1 MNSIY
6 TRLLGNSVF
15 ANVVL
20 ISLIVLGAL
29 AVVSITR
36 ESNPRI
42 TIPVVTVTVPYP
54 GADPEEVE
62 EGVSQKIEA
71 AIDGLQGISRYITT
85 SAEGR
90 SRVEIEVLPGH
101 DLTTVKDRIRNA
113 VDAIETLPE
122 AAEKPRIAQLI
133 NTEEVKVVI
142 VWGDLSE
149 RELKEFAEEV
159 RNDLQDLPEV
169 SLVEVFNARPY
180 EISVEVSEK
189 QLRKHGLTLTDISHA
204 IQQSSRNESTG
215 SLRLEGEEIRIRTLG
230 KRYLAPEFE
239 NIVVKALP
247 AGEVVTLAQV
257 AEIHDG
263 FDEDES
269 FTSYNGEPA
278 LMISIQKSDGD
289 DTIAVSNAVTA
300 YVNEKAAAL
309 PPGAHISEA
318 FDSTEFIRSQISI
331 ITRNGALGLLL
342 VLLVLWLFL
351 EARLAFWVAMGI
363 PISLAGGVLLLWVMG
378 ASLNQISLVAMI
390 VVMGI
395 IVDDARGSRAGLA
408 ANPPPRTRRT

>member
-1 MNSIY
+1 M
-6 TRLLGNSVF
+6 
-15 ANVVL
+15 
-20 ISLIVLGAL
+20 
-29 AVVSITR
+29 
-36 ESNPRI
+36 
-42 TIPVVTVTVPYP
+42 
-54 GADPEEVE
+54 
-62 EGVSQKIEA
+62 
-71 AIDGLQGISRYITT
+71 
-85 SAEGR
+85 
-90 SRVEIEVLPGH
+90 EIEVLPGH

-239 NIVVKALP
+239 NIVVNF
-247 AGEVVTLAQV
+247 AQ
-257 AEIHDG
+257 
-263 FDEDES
+263 
-269 FTSYNGEPA
+269 
-278 LMISIQKSDGD
+278 
-289 DTIAVSNAVTA
+289 
-300 YVNEKAAAL
+300 
-309 PPGAHISEA
+309 
-318 FDSTEFIRSQISI
+318 
-331 ITRNGALGLLL
+331 
-342 VLLVLWLFL
+342 
-351 EARLAFWVAMGI
+351 
-363 PISLAGGVLLLWVMG
+363 
-378 ASLNQISLVAMI
+378 
-390 VVMGI
+390 
-395 IVDDARGSRAGLA
+395 
-408 ANPPPRTRRT
+408 